1 MQAEHESRQ
10 LSVMNDILINQALM
24 ELTKEILLNGG
35 FKEKEAGKKPAVY
48 VLNDFSFILGA
59 PGAEGKTIILNT
71 LKELQ
76 TSYFESTGEKLTI
89 TPEVIIE
96 SIIKQSLT
104 DSFDELMIYFS
115 NPERTPAAEA
125 WVKIDGTK
133 GENTYTFKYN
143 FADLTSQYTDGT
155 LNRELTR
162 AKDRV
167 LRESFS

>member
-1 MQAEHESRQ
+1 
-10 LSVMNDILINQALM
+10 M

-35 FKEKEAGKKPAVY
+35 FKEKKNGKDPAIY
-48 VLNDFSFILGA
+48 VLNDFSFMLGDS
-59 PGAEGKTIILNT
+59 EIDRNIEDKTIVLNT

-76 TSYFESTGEKLTI
+76 NAYFESTGEKSAI

-96 SIIKQSLT
+96 SIIKQSFT

-115 NPERTPAAEA
+115 NPERTTAAEA

-133 GENTYTFKYN
+133 GANTYTFKYA
-143 FADLTSQYTDGT
+143 FTDLTSQYMDGT